1 MTDEELKQLVAS
13 LAISNKELRDF
24 QKENAISNKELSNL
38 QKENAISNKELR
50 DLQKENAISNK
61 ELRDLQKEID
71 IQLKENAIQQK
82 ETDRKLDKVAKM
94 IGGIGANQGDV
105 AEDFFYNSFIQ
116 DNHLG
121 QLSFDDITKNMFKHR
136 GKMQEEYD
144 IFLTNGDAIA
154 IVEVKYKAH
163 LADIKKLDRKFK
175 HFKTLFPIYKDYKLY
190 GAMASFYFNKE
201 TKDELLKQG
210 YFVVERCGDLVK
222 TENSDTLKVA

>member
-13 LAISNKELRDF
+13 LAVANKELRDS
-24 QKENAISNKELSNL
+24 QKETDAQI
-38 QKENAISNKELR
+38 
-50 DLQKENAISNK
+50 
-61 ELRDLQKEID
+61 
-71 IQLKENAIQQK
+71 K

-144 IFLTNGDAIA
+144 IFLSNGDAIA

-163 LADIKKLDRKFK
+163 LEDIKKLNRKFE
-175 HFKTLFPIYKDYKLY
+175 HFKALFPIYKDYKLY

-210 YFVVERCGDLVK
+210 YFVVERCGDLLK

>member
-24 QKENAISNKELSNL
+24 QQETANF
-38 QKENAISNKELR
+38 QKETAISNKELR

-61 ELRDLQKEID
+61 ELRDLQKETD
-71 IQLKENAIQQK
+71 IQLKENAVQQK

-121 QLSFDDITKNMFKHR
+121 QLTFDDITKNMFKHR
-136 GKMQEEYD
+136 GKLQEEYD

-163 LADIKKLDRKFK
+163 LDDIKKLDRKFE
-175 HFKTLFPIYKDYKLY
+175 HFKALFPIYKDYKLY

-201 TKDELLKQG
+201 TKDELLNQG
-210 YFVVERCGDLVK
+210 YFVVERSGDLLK
-222 TENSDTLKVA
+222 TENSARLKVA